1 MNPAPE
7 APGSQQDEPAALRR
21 QLILAQVQL
30 MELEDARADHR
41 TRLAEARSLLAHAQ
55 AAADRALLR
64 QDQLEDER
72 RRMKN
77 SRSWRC
83 TAPLRAL
90 ERALQRRGRDRSAGE
105 APAFQHGLDTPTPF
119 QAPANAW
126 RLQGWCAAAAARPPA
141 VRLVCGEHLFTGKT
155 EEPGQNV
162 SLAPNAP
169 PAPAAACRFT
179 LSGALPVGIHELRLE
194 ASVDGS
200 SWSLLRRL
208 HFAALP
214 PAASPCDRPP
224 LATLLG
230 GRRPPARPP
239 APHPRRIL
247 FALYG
252 DITSNSA
259 LHVAAL
265 ANELVAR
272 GHECIVAVPHGAELV
287 RTHRAPGFRCVT
299 YADCGKRAA
308 LFAGGAGP
316 DLVHAWTTAERVR
329 RFTTT
334 VAAEARARLLVHLED
349 NEGDILAAELRRPEA
364 ELAALPAAELE
375 RLVGLDRSHPHRRR
389 EFLARAD
396 ACTVIVDRLAELVPP
411 GKPVRIIPPGVAPEF
426 FPRPR
431 PAALRTALGLE
442 DDHTVLFY
450 HGNLHA
456 TNRADMAELHEALVA
471 LNATGT
477 PTTLIRAGHD
487 CCALPGDLAQRAAQH
502 LIPLGR
508 IARHDHLAPLLAL
521 ADIFVQPGA
530 PDSFN
535 NYRFPSKLPEFFASG
550 RPVILPRSNLG
561 TVVRHGT
568 DAFVLDRADAAGI
581 AAAIRTLRA
590 DPALASRL
598 AAGAAAFA
606 REHFSWDRSAESL
619 AAFYETIMAV
629 PR

>member
-7 APGSQQDEPAALRR
+7 APGCQKDEPAALRR
-21 QLILAQVQL
+21 QLILAQVQR

-41 TRLAEARSLLAHAQ
+41 ARLAESQSLLAHAQ

-64 QDQLEDER
+64 QDQLEADR

-77 SRSWRC
+77 SRSWRW

-90 ERALQRRGRDRSAGE
+90 ERTFLRRGSA
-105 APAFQHGLDTPTPF
+105 APVFQHALDTPAPF

-126 RLQGWCAAAAARPPA
+126 RLQGWCAAAGASRPPA

-194 ASVDGS
+194 ASADGS

-208 HFAALP
+208 HFVALP
-214 PAASPCDRPP
+214 PATASLPDQAPV
-224 LATLLG
+224 ATLLG
-230 GRRPPARPP
+230 GRRPPDRPR

-287 RTHRAPGFRCVT
+287 GTHRDPRFRCVT

-431 PAALRTALGLE
+431 PTALRAALGLG

-471 LNATGT
+471 LNAAGT

-487 CCALPGDLAQRAAQH
+487 CCSLPGDLAQRAAPH

-561 TVVRHGT
+561 TVVRHGV

-590 DPALASRL
+590 DSALASRL
-598 AAGAAAFA
+598 ASGAAAFA

-619 AAFYETIMAV
+619 AAFYETILAV